1 MRVQAS
7 LSNIV
12 IASGASFIC
21 LLRCSRAMDMK
32 GSSFSVSEMLP
43 TCSCP
48 VVVRVCTVT
57 VLLLFFVQSFVN
69 NNASPASSWNVR

>member
-1 MRVQAS
+1 MAMQILLVVILDSLMVLLNYSVFMRVQAS

-21 LLRCSRAMDMK
+21 LLRSSRAMDMK
-32 GSSFSVSEMLP
+32 GSSLSVSKMLP

-48 VVVRVCTVT
+48 VVVCVCSVT
-57 VLLLFFVQSFVN
+57 V
-69 NNASPASSWNVR
+69 